1 MLKIAMMLMITM
13 RMMEVLMIIQDS
25 HSILHSIYDRD
36 QVLAASSSVESIIKN
51 HNDNELLE
59 K

>member
-1 MLKIAMMLMITM
+1 MMLMITM